1 MILIF
6 PQCHSHLNGDA
17 AALPHAEHDRAEAA
31 LAKVLQVRDGI
42 ETTLLWGIIQL
53 CSEYSQ
59 QMRCEIFILKMGS
72 VICIRL
78 TETSETSRAD
88 RVYMYHDSAASMIE
102 IDRKGAL
109 SAFCRKF
116 GLKKLQK
123 GFRLFLQ
130 KPETTERYNF
140 CRKWL
145 FLQKETISV

>member
-88 RVYMYHDSAASMIE
+88 RLYHDSAASMNVISHTFQWKLIGTSQHLIISSE
-102 IDRKGAL
+102 VHKLTTSLNRVPGAL
-109 SAFCRKF
+109 SSPDC
-116 GLKKLQK
+116 
-123 GFRLFLQ
+123 
-130 KPETTERYNF
+130 
-140 CRKWL
+140 
-145 FLQKETISV
+145 